1 MELTATP
8 RLSPGCR
15 LHPSEPVLLIPEG
28 ALKLAGTARELLLLM
43 DGNRT
48 VADIVRILLEQ
59 YPDATPTEIDQDV
72 LGVLD
77 RLEQRGVIRT

>member
-1 MELTATP
+1 MELTAIP

-48 VADIVRILLEQ
+48 VGGIVSILLEQ
-59 YPDATPTEIDQDV
+59 YPDATPAEIDQDV